1 MKLWR
6 SVSGKLTMRFRAN
19 TLALFGP
26 KRRGTS
32 HGFGTFD
39 KTEDSPEFHQ
49 WHLSLEKNSTKPGTT
64 AKGSNRAKKRK
75 QRREQ
80 RAGNPAWRFKRI
92 GLEAGPLSQWLF
104 SALAEAELPVVCVK
118 TRHMQAVLK
127 AQINKTDR
135 NDARGI
141 AQMIRVG
148 LYRPVH
154 VKTLRSQKLRMLLTH
169 RKLLQSKAIAIENDL
184 RGTLRNFGL
193 KVGMVGKVRFE
204 ARIQELVENF
214 PDLAELVEPLLIVRR
229 ALREQIIILHRRLLA
244 IVRDDE
250 VCRRLMTTPG
260 VGPVV
265 ALTYRATVDVP
276 ARFRKSKSVGA
287 VFGLTCSRYQSGEV
301 DWSGKISRCGD
312 EMMRTMLYEAA
323 QSMMHSKK
331 WSWLKAWA
339 MQIAR
344 RRGMKK
350 AIVALARRLA
360 VIMHRIW
367 VDGTEFRW
375 TREQAAAAA

>member
-1 MKLWR
+1 MDHFAGLDV
-6 SVSGKLTMRFRAN
+6 SVKETSVCIVDDTGKIVREAKVTSEPDALLAVLT
-19 TLALFGP
+19 
-26 KRRGTS
+26 
-32 HGFGTFD
+32 
-39 KTEDSPEFHQ
+39 SPAH
-49 WHLSLEKNSTKPGTT
+49 H
-64 AKGSNRAKKRK
+64 
-75 QRREQ
+75 
-80 RAGNPAWRFKRI
+80 FKRI
-92 GLEAGPLSQWLF
+92 WLEAGPLSQWLF
-104 SALAEAELPVVCVK
+104 SALAEADLPVVCVE

-141 AQMIRVG
+141 AQMMRVG

-204 ARIQELVENF
+204 ARIQELVENL

-229 ALREQIIILHRRLLA
+229 ALREQFSVLHRRFLA

-265 ALTYRATVDVP
+265 ALTYRDTVDVP
-276 ARFRKSKSVGA
+276 ARFRRASGCHRLGA
-287 VFGLTCSRYQSGEV
+287 SRQA
-301 DWSGKISRCGD
+301 IHCGATVP
-312 EMMRTMLYEAA
+312 EHEFRPGAGVL
-323 QSMMHSKK
+323 
-331 WSWLKAWA
+331 
-339 MQIAR
+339 R
-344 RRGMKK
+344 RRN
-350 AIVALARRLA
+350 RRGCHHD
-360 VIMHRIW
+360 I
-367 VDGTEFRW
+367 
-375 TREQAAAAA
+375 

>member
-1 MKLWR
+1 MDHFAGLDV
-6 SVSGKLTMRFRAN
+6 SVKETSVCIVDDTGKIVREVKVVSEPDAL
-19 TLALFGP
+19 LAVL
-26 KRRGTS
+26 K
-32 HGFGTFD
+32 
-39 KTEDSPEFHQ
+39 
-49 WHLSLEKNSTKPGTT
+49 
-64 AKGSNRAKKRK
+64 
-75 QRREQ
+75 
-80 RAGNPAWRFKRI
+80 NPAYRFKRI

-104 SALAEAELPVVCVK
+104 STLAEAGLPVICVE
-118 TRHMQAVLK
+118 TRHMQAVLQ

-141 AQMIRVG
+141 AQMMRVG

-184 RGTLRNFGL
+184 RATLRNFGL
-193 KVGMVGKVRFE
+193 KVGGVGTVKFE
-204 ARIQELVENF
+204 ARIKELVEKA
-214 PDLAELVEPLLIVRR
+214 PDLMMLVEPLLVVRR
-229 ALREQIIILHRRLLA
+229 ALREQIGILHRRLLA
-244 IVRDDE
+244 IVRDDD
-250 VCRRLMTTPG
+250 VCRRLMTVPG

-276 ARFRKSKSVGA
+276 VRFRNSKAVGA
-287 VFGLTCSRYQSGEV
+287 VFGLTPSKYQSGEINRT
-301 DWSGKISRCGD
+301 GAISKCGD
-312 EMMRTMLYEAA
+312 EMMRAMLYEAA
-323 QSMMHSKK
+323 HILLVRSAK
-331 WSWLKAWA
+331 WSWLKVWA

-344 RRGMKK
+344 RRGLKK

-375 TREQAAAAA
+375 TREAAAA